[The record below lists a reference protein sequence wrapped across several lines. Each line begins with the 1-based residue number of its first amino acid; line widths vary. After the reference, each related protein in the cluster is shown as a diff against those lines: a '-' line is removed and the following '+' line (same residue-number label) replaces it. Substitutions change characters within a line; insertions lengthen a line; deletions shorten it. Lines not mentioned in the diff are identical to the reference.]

1 MPYNKSKTV
10 NEENKNIDQT
20 GFGQI
25 DSSDKEEQTTLD
37 EDKEEQTILDED
49 KEKHITLDA
58 IKKDRDLKRKALGD
72 DIFSLMSSPIKSS
85 NIKLIPKKV
94 QKEKEVAS
102 KPVSSKPSDSLGGI
116 HKFKKK

>member
-72 DIFSLMSSPIKSS
+72 EIFSLMSSPINSS
-85 NIKLIPKKV
+85 NIKHIPKKV
-94 QKEKEVAS
+94 QKEVAS